1 MNDEEMQEDVDAGA
15 TPRVAQNEDVVGA
28 MSRHPEDGTDLQK
41 IISERDTYLDGWKR
55 AKADYENIVREMNQK
70 KSEYADWA
78 TEQVLSELLPALDQ
92 YDIAM
97 QFIPSL
103 EKLPEDQQKV
113 FKNWI
118 IGLEAVRTLWWDAAK
133 KLGLERIKVDG
144 LFDPAFHEAV
154 GEEES
159 ESVASG
165 NIIRTSM
172 SGYTL
177 KGKVIRPAKVIVS
190 RG

>member
-1 MNDEEMQEDVDAGA
+1 MNDEEMQEARGEKREA
-15 TPRVAQNEDVVGA
+15 SEDVVGA
-28 MSRHPEDGTDLQK
+28 TSRRPDDNSIPNLDLEQL
-41 IISERDTYLDGWKR
+41 ISERATYLDGWKR

-97 QFIPSL
+97 QFAPSL

-113 FKNWI
+113 FKNWM
-118 IGLEAVRTLWWDAAK
+118 IGLEAVRSLWWEAAK
-133 KLGLERIKVDG
+133 KLGLERINAEGK
-144 LFDPAFHEAV
+144 FDPAMHEAV
-154 GEEES
+154 GEEAS
-159 ESVASG
+159 ETIESG
-165 NIIRTSM
+165 NIIRSSM

-177 KGKVIRPAKVIVS
+177 KGKVIRAAKVIVS
-190 RG
+190 K